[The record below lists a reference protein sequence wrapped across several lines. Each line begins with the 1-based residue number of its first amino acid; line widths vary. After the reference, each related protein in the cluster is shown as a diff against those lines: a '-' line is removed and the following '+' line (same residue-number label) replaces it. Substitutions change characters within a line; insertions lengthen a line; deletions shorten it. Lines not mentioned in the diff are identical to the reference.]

1 MCICCFACVWSFRLN
16 QELHKRFSYCKNAL
30 WCKHSAQ
37 DVLFLCLTAWGHV
50 PSQSLIMSLAL
61 FSVRYSKEAALW
73 PALAHTWHLFSV
85 FIRLFSINVWPLWR
99 CEEFWDALP
108 SSVIKMWPWTTK
120 PVISSTGIFVAIVN
134 FDPYIVWV
142 KIIDFSFMPKIIRI
156 LSKDH
161 VPWRY
166 FVNFLL

>member
-1 MCICCFACVWSFRLN
+1 MPLEHPNPDKKSKPMCICCFACVWSFRLD

-120 PVISSTGIFVAIVN
+120 PVISSTGIFVAIAN
-134 FDPYIVWV
+134 NT
-142 KIIDFSFMPKIIRI
+142 
-156 LSKDH
+156 LCGSKLLI
-161 VPWRY
+161 
-166 FVNFLL
+166 FLLCQKSLGY